1 MYVLDSDTCIYLVE
15 HRYPS
20 VQAKFATVP
29 TAEIAVSAISLGE
42 LRYGAANSQR
52 RRANLERLEN
62 FLFPFAILPFDSSAT
77 AFYAAAKD
85 YLRRLGTP
93 IGSFDLLIAATV
105 LAHDATLVTN
115 NTRKLA
121 RVPGLKLENWLQP

>member
-1 MYVLDSDTCIYLVE
+1 MERKDSPGRILLQIISASCRTVVDSAVLMLKSSLIALGCSMV
-15 HRYPS
+15 
-20 VQAKFATVP
+20 TV
-29 TAEIAVSAISLGE
+29 V
-42 LRYGAANSQR
+42 
-52 RRANLERLEN
+52 
-62 FLFPFAILPFDSSAT
+62 
-77 AFYAAAKD
+77 
-85 YLRRLGTP
+85 RRLGTP